1 MEPPQK
7 AMRRAM
13 AAGVPPW
20 KARKA
25 GYAKACTSV
34 DDNGKDDDGHKDD
47 AEEDDQVN
55 DTHFGVALSID
66 TAAKFPPTHTPARLS
81 LELLSVTESDTTQIE
96 NINRLLAVVD
106 SLILD
111 LEGPF
116 TILDKLTQSTFP

>member
-20 KARKA
+20 KAGKA

-34 DDNGKDDDGHKDD
+34 DDDDQDDDGHTDD
-47 AEEDDQVN
+47 AEEDDQVD
-55 DTHFGVALSID
+55 DTDLGVALSID
-66 TAAKFPPTHTPARLS
+66 TAAKFPPKNTPARLS

-106 SLILD
+106 SLILE

-116 TILDKLTQSTFP
+116 TIHDKITQSTFA